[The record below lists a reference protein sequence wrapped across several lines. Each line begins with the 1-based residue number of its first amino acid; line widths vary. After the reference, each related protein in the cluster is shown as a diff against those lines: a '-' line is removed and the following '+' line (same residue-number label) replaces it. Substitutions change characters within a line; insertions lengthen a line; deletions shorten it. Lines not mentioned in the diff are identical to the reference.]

1 MADGVL
7 LVDLDGTLYAGDG
20 PIRRYAGE
28 LAALT
33 GDAALPARVADYLAG
48 EAVPGASDGWEA
60 VRALATDAP
69 LSLVDTAFLRARAG
83 LADGSVPVTVPDG
96 LPELL
101 AELRP
106 GHLVVLATNSPRDG
120 LLALLERLGVA
131 GLFDEIVFSARKP
144 TGVPPLLARLLDAV
158 GAAGEPWRALSLGDH
173 WHNDIAP
180 ALSAGAVT
188 GYVDRFGRAAGPAHL
203 TGPTVGDLLP
213 GIRCWA
219 ADPAR
224 FVAEHPLAG
233 S

>member
-1 MADGVL
+1 MNDGVL

-20 PIRRYAGE
+20 PIRRYAAE

-33 GDAALPARVADYLAG
+33 GDAALPARVAEYLAG
-48 EAVPGASDGWEA
+48 GTVPGASDGWEA
-60 VRALATDAP
+60 VRSLAADAP

-83 LADGSVPVTVPDG
+83 LADGTVPVTVPGGFAD
-96 LPELL
+96 LL
-101 AELRP
+101 AELR
-106 GHLVVLATNSPRDG
+106 GRYLVVLATNSPRDG
-120 LLALLERLGVA
+120 LLQLLERLGVR
-131 GLFDEIVFSARKP
+131 GLFHEIVFSARKP
-144 TGVPPLLARLLDAV
+144 TAVRPLLARLLDTI
-158 GAAGEPWRALSLGDH
+158 GAAGQPWRALSVGDH
-173 WHNDIAP
+173 WRNDIAP

-213 GIRCWA
+213 GIRRWA

-224 FVAEHPLAG
+224 FAREHPLAG